1 MKKACGIVLL
11 IWIAVVCL
19 CIMSGCTPVLPWW
32 KPEVNKDKKEHN
44 ENKPITIT
52 NNFPSG
58 TTALEAAEANR
69 KLMSALLEQD
79 KVVAEAKAETKKI
92 EAEAKAARAD
102 AKDARSFWE
111 RWKSRAIWLVIA
123 CIAVA
128 VIFPAWAWRRVIK
141 LKQVIGNTKHSV
153 DRAMEGLPPEQ
164 QKEFINNLEKSQ
176 YEATRAELKKHK

>member
-1 MKKACGIVLL
+1 MKKICAVGLIV
-11 IWIAVVCL
+11 WIVFICL
-19 CIMSGCTPVLPWW
+19 CLFSGCWAVPIIPMNR
-32 KPEVNKDKKEHN
+32 PEINQKKETKN
-44 ENKPITIT
+44 ENRPITIT
-52 NNFPSG
+52 SHFQSG

-69 KLMSALLEQD
+69 RLMASILEQD
-79 KVVAEAKAETKKI
+79 KVVAEAKI
-92 EAEAKAARAD
+92 VRAD

-153 DRAMEGLPPEQ
+153 DRAIGVLPPEQ

-176 YEATRAELKKHK
+176 YEATRIEIKKHK